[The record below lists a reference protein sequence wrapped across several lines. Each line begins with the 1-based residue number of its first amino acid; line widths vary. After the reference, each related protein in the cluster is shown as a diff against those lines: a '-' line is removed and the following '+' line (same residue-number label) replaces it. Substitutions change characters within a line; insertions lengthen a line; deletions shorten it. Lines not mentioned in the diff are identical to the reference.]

1 MSWIK
6 KLSVLFNKELPEETP
21 IYIPSPEII
30 APIAEEIQNVTN
42 INFEEEEELPHWL
55 SNEETLR
62 DEGVIYGLSETDP
75 LEKINIINSIY
86 KKYTARY
93 IQNKEELNEKIGELN
108 LILEK
113 KNNQL
118 SLIQSKSHEILN
130 KTEREEN
137 IIRVIIGLVL
147 SIGMSVG
154 NYFLIKEGIK
164 YGFPNDSQWI
174 SWGVFLTGMFS
185 LYYSTSIIHN
195 EEKITWRKALEE
207 FGMPLAASVFVYV
220 QVVPHL
226 PWFKSLAFLIF
237 IFFIFLISGKL
248 LLGSVSKLKS
258 EFSVFKQNSG
268 LQADKA
274 LAKTDWIAEA
284 NTLEQDM
291 EKIRMEKWKIIS
303 ALNETESS
311 ITRLDS
317 DKEAVSN
324 LFLSEYNL
332 AKNYKSKLSSGQIS
346 KILNK

>member
-6 KLSVLFNKELPEETP
+6 KLSALFKKELPEETP
-21 IYIPSPEII
+21 VSIPTPEIL
-30 APIAEEIQNVTN
+30 APISEEIQNVT
-42 INFEEEEELPHWL
+42 FEEEEELPHWL

-93 IQNKEELNEKIGELN
+93 VQNKEELNEKIGELN

-113 KNNQL
+113 KNDQL
-118 SLIQSKSHEILN
+118 LLLRSKSEEILS
-130 KTEREEN
+130 KSEGEEN
-137 IIRVIIGLVL
+137 IIRVVIGLIL
-147 SIGMSVG
+147 SIGMSAG

-195 EEKITWRKALEE
+195 EEKITWRKGLEE

-220 QVVPHL
+220 QVIPHM
-226 PWFKSLAFLIF
+226 PWYKSLAFLVF

-248 LLGSVSKLKS
+248 LLGSISKLKS
-258 EFSVFKQNSG
+258 EYSAFKRNSG
-268 LQADKA
+268 LQADKT
-274 LAKTDWIAEA
+274 LAKTDWIEEA
-284 NTLEQDM
+284 NALEQDM
-291 EKIRMEKWKIIS
+291 EKIRMDKWKIVS
-303 ALNETESS
+303 ALNETESF
-311 ITRLDS
+311 ITRLNS